1 MCDESAIK
9 EISEELG
16 VKPLRISA
24 SSVLATS
31 RDRLYWCN
39 STWLTQEEEE
49 VNDTN
54 PLFTVVKLR
63 KNNDR
68 LDILDEGSQFHK
80 DSSGRL
86 LCISGYR

>member
-1 MCDESAIK
+1 MCDESLIQ

-24 SSVLATS
+24 SSVSATS
-31 RDRLYWCN
+31 RDRLYWCD
-39 STWLTQEEEE
+39 STWLAQEEEE
-49 VNDTN
+49 VNETN

-68 LDILDEGSQFHK
+68 LDILDEGS
-80 DSSGRL
+80 
-86 LCISGYR
+86 